1 MNRLTLHHTG
11 GSHKPNA
18 TDLRAYHRVV
28 DGSGV
33 VHEGQFAIENN
44 APGRI
49 RRGHYAAH
57 TARLNTGNI
66 GVALACM
73 AGAQWRDP
81 RGSTRFYPTPTQ
93 IEATTTLLARLC
105 EYYSIPVTRRTV
117 LTHAE
122 VEPTLGVAQ
131 RGKWDFDYDPWG
143 VEDGRD
149 PIHIGDQIRARVL
162 AKIKGV
168 PPAPPVSVRPV
179 LRRGSTGPDVRY
191 LQGRL
196 NITADGMFGPQTDAA
211 VRAFQRRRQL
221 LADGVVGPQTWGV
234 IDGL

>member
-1 MNRLTLHHTG
+1 MNRLTLHHSG
-11 GSHKPNA
+11 GTHKPNA

-73 AGAQWRDP
+73 AGSQWSNPRAAKWFPTEAQVN
-81 RGSTRFYPTPTQ
+81 
-93 IEATTTLLARLC
+93 AALKLAADLC
-105 EYYSIPVTRRTV
+105 IRYAISPSRENV

-122 VEPTLGVAQ
+122 VEITLGVKQ
-131 RGKWDFDYDPWG
+131 RNKWDFDYDPFG
-143 VEDGRD
+143 RHTSRD
-149 PIHIGDQIRARVL
+149 PIRIGDELRDIIRGHMGGFTAVTPSPR
-162 AKIKGV
+162 K
-168 PPAPPVSVRPV
+168 V
-179 LRRGSTGPDVRY
+179 LRRGSTGGDVAY
-191 LQGRL
+191 LQSRL
-196 NITADGMFGPQTDAA
+196 GITSDGAFGPATDAA
-211 VRAFQRRRQL
+211 VRKFQSKHGL
-221 LADGVVGPQTWGV
+221 LPDGVVGRMTWAE
-234 IDGL
+234 LERT